1 MKNIS
6 KTNDK
11 NTGNCKSW
19 ILRISVFALLIGT
32 LHFTSCSNLDSTDPA
47 DVQGVDWADVEQ
59 SSSGVAPVLS
69 SSAVVSSSESISS
82 SGTSV
87 STIPEGAFLIYDAA
101 TMGDTLATGGGLQI
115 EGEQGDESFNYYTCN
130 GVRSSTDTQPGN
142 FAYLCIDNQV
152 VDILFEIEY
161 SSDGENNWGYAQVIA
176 DFLPGQLD
184 VPSNKQAYDLS
195 AYSGVCVTYN
205 STAPLFFQ
213 INTTLDRDGDS
224 YKATLP
230 ANSSLQKSCTSFSS
244 FEKEAWSFDFDF
256 NLSEATGIT
265 LTIDES
271 GEYRLRFSE
280 IYFYQ

>member
-11 NTGNCKSW
+11 NTGNSKSW
-19 ILRISVFALLIGT
+19 ILRVSVFALLIWA

-69 SSAVVSSSESISS
+69 SSAETSSSESISS

-87 STIPEGAFLIYDAA
+87 STIPEGALLIYDAA
-101 TMGDTLATGGGLQI
+101 TMGDTLATGGNLI
-115 EGEQGDESFNYYTCN
+115 LDGEQGDESFNYYTCN

-176 DFLPGQLD
+176 DFFPGQLSD
-184 VPSNKQAYDLS
+184 KQPYDLS

-213 INTTLDRDGDS
+213 IKTTLDRDGDS
-224 YKATLP
+224 YKTALP
-230 ANSSLQKSCTSFSS
+230 ANSSLQKRCYPFST
-244 FEKEAWSFDFDF
+244 FEREPWSLDFAFD
-256 NLSEATGIT
+256 LSEATGIA
-265 LTIDES
+265 LKIDES